1 MSTTPVTAAYTIR
14 PATADDQRTL
24 ALLAV
29 LDSRRPLDGEILVA
43 EKDGVVVAALSRTQ
57 RRAIADP
64 FRHTAQALDLLR
76 AA

>member
-1 MSTTPVTAAYTIR
+1 MSPTPVTAAYTIR
-14 PATADDQRTL
+14 PATEGDQRTL

-57 RRAIADP
+57 RRVIADP

>member
-1 MSTTPVTAAYTIR
+1 MPSSTATYTIR
-14 PATADDQRTL
+14 PSTAEDQRTL

>member
-1 MSTTPVTAAYTIR
+1 MPSTTVTAAYTIR
-14 PATADDQRTL
+14 PATASDRRAL
-24 ALLAV
+24 ELLAV

-57 RRAIADP
+57 RRAVADP
-64 FRHTAQALDLLR
+64 FRHTTEALAMLR